1 MMRGLGYSSI
11 WIFSSLYYII
21 ILGWTYLNISEV
33 FVIGGILSAIGQLY
47 GGVAGDRL
55 GYRKLY
61 NISYTLITIL
71 IGLMAFS
78 QTIMMSGY
86 LYSSLFTGIMF
97 INGFQNPQASS
108 IISMESKIQL
118 RGFSIFRVANNIGW
132 GIGPG
137 VGGFLIYYFG
147 FHSIYLFAFI
157 TILIALLFAFTV
169 APMNKSEIKPNQL
182 KFKTDNLALI
192 ILSISGFLLFT
203 VQAQETITLSTYSH
217 SVFSGNYIEI
227 GLIYMINGIIV
238 AVSQQF
244 IYRLIKDRN
253 EYIPLIIG
261 NLIYTL
267 GFFSYGLG
275 SNFTDLSLS
284 TVIFTVGEDLSFPT
298 GNSLVA
304 QISRKRNIGKNL
316 GIYNAFIS
324 FGRAFGPLLGGFAL
338 TLSTN
343 HIIIWLIATSGGFF
357 SAALPMVFLGKLKHY
372 REVISKE

>member
-1 MMRGLGYSSI
+1 MMRGLGYSSV

-21 ILGWTYLNISEV
+21 ILHWTYLNISEV

-47 GGVAGDRL
+47 GGVVGDRY
-55 GYRKLY
+55 GYRKFY
-61 NISYTLITIL
+61 AISYALIAIL

-86 LYSSLFTGIMF
+86 LYSAVFTGIMF

-108 IISMESKIQL
+108 IISMESQIQL

-132 GIGPG
+132 GVGPG
-137 VGGFLIYYFG
+137 LGGFLIYYFG
-147 FHSIYLFAFI
+147 FHSIYIFAFM
-157 TILIALLFAFTV
+157 TILIALFFAFTV
-169 APMNKSEIKPNQL
+169 TPLNLSEIKPRQL
-182 KFKTDNLALI
+182 NFKTDNLALI
-192 ILSISGFLLFT
+192 ILSVSGFLLFT

-217 SVFSGNYIEI
+217 SVFSGNFIEI
-227 GLIYMINGIIV
+227 GLIYMINGIMV
-238 AVSQQF
+238 AVSQHF

-253 EYIPLIIG
+253 EYIPLILG

-275 SNFTDLSLS
+275 NNLTDLSLS

-298 GNSLVA
+298 GNSLVS
-304 QISRKRNIGKNL
+304 QISRRKNIGKNL

-338 TLSTN
+338 TISTN
-343 HIIIWLIATSGGFF
+343 HIIIWLIATSGGFL
-357 SAALPMVFLGKLKHY
+357 STILPLMFLGKLKYY